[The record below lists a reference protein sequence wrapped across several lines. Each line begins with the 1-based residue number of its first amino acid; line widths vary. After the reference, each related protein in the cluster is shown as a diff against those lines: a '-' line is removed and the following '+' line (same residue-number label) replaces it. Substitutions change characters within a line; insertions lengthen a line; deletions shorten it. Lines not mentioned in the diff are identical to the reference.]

1 MKKLPVMLSFMLA
14 MFPTVVWAAEEAGA
28 ATAFATSLLWIA
40 VILMAAKVSG
50 SLVEKMG
57 QPSVLGELIIGV
69 VLGNA
74 ALLGLT
80 IFEPIKIDPNI
91 AWLSQFGVAI
101 LLFQVGLESTLQ
113 KMKQVGVRAFL
124 VACVGVIA
132 PFALCTCVVAP
143 LLLPGLSFG
152 TYLFVGA
159 TLTATSVSIPAR
171 MFQDLKKLDTPEAQI
186 VLGAAVID
194 DVIGLIILAVVTA
207 IARVG
212 SVSIASIGW
221 ITAEATLFLVG
232 SIIVGQ
238 LLAPFLGKYL
248 SKMQPGQDMKFTMA
262 ICFCLVLAFLAQQ
275 IGLAPIVGGFAAGL
289 ILVPSYFSAFKD
301 PPVVDDIKEAIA
313 GLDESAKE
321 KILATMKQ
329 YSNSHVEDLIRPVG
343 WLTVPIFF
351 VLIGMN
357 VRLETMLDLPVLLTA
372 LAITAVAFIGKMA
385 SGLVAGKVD
394 KWIVGVGMIP
404 RGEVGLIF
412 AVMGKSMGVIT
423 DEIYSMVVIM
433 IILTTLCTPPI
444 LSYLL
449 KRKDKKG

>member
-1 MKKLPVMLSFMLA
+1 MKKIPVMLSLMLA
-14 MFPTVVWAAEEAGA
+14 IFPTAVWASEAAGA
-28 ATAFATSLLWIA
+28 ADTFAISLLWIA
-40 VILMAAKVSG
+40 VILMAAKIFG
-50 SLVEKMG
+50 SLAEKMG
-57 QPSVLGELIIGV
+57 QSSVLGELIIGV
-69 VLGNA
+69 ILGNA
-74 ALLGLT
+74 VLLGLT
-80 IFEPIKIDPNI
+80 VFEPIKLDPNI
-91 AWLSQFGVAI
+91 AWLAQFGVAI
-101 LLFQVGLESTLQ
+101 LLFQVGLESTIQ

-124 VACVGVIA
+124 VACVGVVA
-132 PFALCTCVVAP
+132 PFALCTCIVAP

-152 TYLFVGA
+152 TYLFLGA

-186 VLGAAVID
+186 ILGAAVID

-207 IARVG
+207 IAQVG
-212 SVSIASIGW
+212 SVSIASVGW

-238 LLAPFLGKYL
+238 LLAPFMGKHL
-248 SKMQPGQDMKFTMA
+248 SKMHPGQDMKFTMA

-301 PPVVDDIKEAIA
+301 PPVVNDVKEIIA
-313 GLDESAKE
+313 GLDESSKE
-321 KILATMKQ
+321 KILATVKQ
-329 YSNSHVEDLIRPVG
+329 YSDSHVEDLIRPVG

-357 VRLETMLDLPVLLTA
+357 VRLETMFDLPVLLIA
-372 LAITAVAFIGKMA
+372 LAITVAAFVGKMA

-394 KWIVGVGMIP
+394 KWIVGVGMVP

-412 AVMGKSMGVIT
+412 AVMGKSMGIIT
-423 DEIYSMVVIM
+423 DEIYSIVVIM
-433 IILTTLCTPPI
+433 VILTTLCTPPI
-444 LSYLL
+444 LAYLL
-449 KRKDKKG
+449 KRKYKKG